1 MERIMENNTIIEPG
15 KTLTGKPHF
24 MKTGKIFLVLDVC
37 VLYAM
42 QAFVFFPFYG
52 ILNQKNYG
60 DFNWPVIGIFLV
72 LSFVIGLLAFVF
84 AIIGSVNGE
93 GPLTIFTV
101 AVKIAMIPFFGINLY
116 LWLMLIS
123 GLLNPFLML
132 SIPFV
137 AIIGVCLTYV
147 YMLTTG
153 LPDIIY
159 TIIFCF
165 RHKRRPTLFMV
176 IGVILC
182 FIFVADIAGSIMLH
196 KTYKDIIT
204 TA

>member
-1 MERIMENNTIIEPG
+1 MENITIIEPG
-15 KTLTGKPHF
+15 KILTGKPHF
-24 MKTGKIFLVLDVC
+24 MKISKILHVFDIL

-42 QAFVFFPFYG
+42 QLFVFFPFYG
-52 ILNQKNYG
+52 ILNGKDYG
-60 DFNWPVIGIFLV
+60 DFNWPVIGILLG
-72 LSFVIGLLAFVF
+72 LSFVIGLAAFVF
-84 AIIGSVNGE
+84 AIIGSVKGE

-101 AVKIAMIPFFGINLY
+101 VIKIALVPFFCINLY

-123 GLLNPFLML
+123 GLLNPFLL
-132 SIPFV
+132 ISIPFV
-137 AIIGVCLTYV
+137 AITGVCLTYA

-159 TIIFCF
+159 TFIFCF

-204 TA
+204 TG